1 MKLLNF
7 EVWFYIYLTNT
18 KKIFLKDQKRIKLL
32 YTFLLNELNKGRE
45 QCEIKNFNGF
55 KEKMCFL
62 KRKNKL

>member
-45 QCEIKNFNGF
+45 
-55 KEKMCFL
+55 
-62 KRKNKL
+62 